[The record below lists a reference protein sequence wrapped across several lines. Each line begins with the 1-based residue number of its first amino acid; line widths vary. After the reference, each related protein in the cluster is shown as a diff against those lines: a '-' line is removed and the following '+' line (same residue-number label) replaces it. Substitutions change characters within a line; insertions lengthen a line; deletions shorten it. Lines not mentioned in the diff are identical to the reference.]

1 MILLALACTST
12 TSLTGDTNCEEAA
25 TLQQYD
31 AATENSSYAAPYVEG
46 ACTSDTFQIASN
58 DIPHF
63 EFVAITPNGLSEQD
77 DFYEI
82 PLEGVLA
89 SSPQDIAFLGEVAVT
104 VTGLRI
110 YGPNEGPEPD
120 AYGDPVYNDIVDR
133 CLGHTA
139 QVGDYHNHAL
149 LVECL
154 VQGVTDDEPDPVIA
168 WSFDGFPIYGP
179 RGCADADCTEIVEYE
194 SGWETTG
201 DPTTYAWDNH
211 EYVGG
216 ELDACNGHTG
226 PEGDYHY
233 HATSAFPYILGCYA
247 GEL

>member
-12 TSLTGDTNCEEAA
+12 SSLTGDSNCDQAA
-25 TLQQYD
+25 TLQQHD
-31 AATENSSYAAPYVEG
+31 AANENSSYAAPYVEG

-89 SSPQDIAFLGEVAVT
+89 SSPRDIAFLGEVAVT

-120 AYGDPVYNDIVDR
+120 AYGDPV
-133 CLGHTA
+133 
-139 QVGDYHNHAL
+139 
-149 LVECL
+149 
-154 VQGVTDDEPDPVIA
+154 IA
-168 WSFDGFPIYGP
+168 WSLDGFPIYGP

-216 ELDACNGHTG
+216 ELDPCNGHTG

-233 HATSAFPYILGCYA
+233 HATSAFPYVLGCYA